1 MLKLRIERMFSR
13 GKAQKLAEGFRQN
26 DRRDMFFLYPC
37 GGISLTTSRLRRTPP
52 KNYMII
58 FKRRAMGFLYP
69 PPVQAPRPPWK
80 EGQFFPCGLFLIPSV
95 AERQPPLE
103 RWADMAFF

>member
-1 MLKLRIERMFSR
+1 MFSR

-52 KNYMII
+52 IH
-58 FKRRAMGFLYP
+58 F
-69 PPVQAPRPPWK
+69 
-80 EGQFFPCGLFLIPSV
+80 V
-95 AERQPPLE
+95 AGGELL
-103 RWADMAFF
+103 AHS